1 MTDER
6 YTRLK
11 QKLVDHRRRLQ
22 RSLSVRLNEVRA
34 HNHDDK
40 VVEALDAAEASASDL
55 EQDFGIALAEMAAQA
70 LRHVDQALARLESGG
85 YGSCVDCNEKI
96 FSRAPDG
103 AAFCAA
109 LSSVRGT
116 ARDRREASASAL
128 SGERQ
133 FVTSVR
139 RGRVRGDLT
148 VLVRNPVCEWSGV
161 GRSTFGRIPTSGE
174 MTYP

>member
-11 QKLVDHRRRLQ
+11 QMLVDHRRRLQ

-96 FSRAPDG
+96 SHERLT
-103 AAFCAA
+103 A
-109 LSSVRGT
+109 LPFALRCRVCEEL
-116 ARDRREASASAL
+116 REV
-128 SGERQ
+128 GERRPPRL
-133 FVTSVR
+133 SA
-139 RGRVRGDLT
+139 
-148 VLVRNPVCEWSGV
+148 ESGNSLHRYAADV
-161 GRSTFGRIPTSGE
+161 
-174 MTYP
+174 